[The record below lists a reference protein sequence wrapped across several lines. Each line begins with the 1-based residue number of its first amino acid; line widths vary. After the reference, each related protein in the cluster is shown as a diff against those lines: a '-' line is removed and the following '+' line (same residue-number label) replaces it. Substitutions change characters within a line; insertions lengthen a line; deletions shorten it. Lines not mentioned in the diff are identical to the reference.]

1 MDGNTSR
8 GHMGL
13 LKRGS
18 TGQITDSASENNK
31 AMDDNLLN
39 KSRVQVSTLM

>member
-8 GHMGL
+8 GHIGQ

-18 TGQITDSASENNK
+18 TGQIIDSASENNK

-39 KSRVQVSTLM
+39 KRRIQMSTLM